1 MEHKEYN
8 GWYNYETWLVNLWL
22 DNDEYE
28 CNEHL
33 PEMARVAYRDATA
46 GEYSTRD
53 QDAAYNLAK
62 ELEDYIAEQNPL
74 ADKAD
79 LWNDLL
85 GAALS
90 EVNWQEI
97 AEHLIEDLDKSEFES
112 EEEPE
117 AE

>member
-33 PEMARVAYRDATA
+33 PEMARNAYRDATA

-53 QDAAYNLAK
+53 QDATYNLAQ
-62 ELEDYIAEQNPL
+62 ELEDYITEQNPL
-74 ADKAD
+74 ADKAN
-79 LWNDLL
+79 LWSDLL

-112 EEEPE
+112 EEEQE
-117 AE
+117 AK